1 MQAIARLA
9 AGRFHYAWIVVG
21 VTFLALLTAAGVRAT
36 PSILIVP
43 LQETFGWSRA
53 TISAAIALNIALYG
67 FMGPFA
73 AALMQRIGV
82 RRSVFIA
89 LVLTAASVAL
99 SSFMTTAWQF
109 ALTWGLM
116 VGLGT
121 GVVAMVLGATIVSR
135 WFEKSRGLA
144 MGLLAASTASGQLVF
159 LPMLAAV
166 ASSIGWRPVTWVVGG
181 ALLLILPLFA
191 WLVPER
197 PSAVGLD
204 PYGASAGEGHASAA
218 SNRNP
223 VTVAFATL
231 GRAGRQRDFWLLAGS
246 FFVCGFSTN
255 GLIGTHL
262 IPACMDAG
270 IAEVQAAGLL
280 AVMGIF
286 DIVGTTGSGWL
297 SDRFDNRWLLFM
309 YYGLRGLS
317 LIYLPFSDY
326 SFYGLSIFAVFYGL
340 DWLATVPPTL
350 RLTTDTFGRDDAP
363 VVFGWILTAH
373 QIGAAT
379 AAYGAGFMRTEL
391 DTYLQA
397 FVISGFTCVGAAFLV
412 LLIGRRRHAG
422 GRLIEAASGA

>member
-1 MQAIARLA
+1 
-9 AGRFHYAWIVVG
+9 
-21 VTFLALLTAAGVRAT
+21 
-36 PSILIVP
+36 
-43 LQETFGWSRA
+43 
-53 TISAAIALNIALYG
+53 
-67 FMGPFA
+67 
-73 AALMQRIGV
+73 
-82 RRSVFIA
+82 
-89 LVLTAASVAL
+89 
-99 SSFMTTAWQF
+99 
-109 ALTWGLM
+109 
-116 VGLGT
+116 
-121 GVVAMVLGATIVSR
+121 MVLGATIVAR

-166 ASSIGWRPVTWVVGG
+166 ASSIGWRPVTWIVGA
-181 ALLLILPLFA
+181 ALLLVLPLFA

-197 PSAVGLD
+197 PSAVGLEA
-204 PYGASAGEGHASAA
+204 YGATGGEGEAGTAS
-218 SNRNP
+218 RGNP
-223 VTVAFATL
+223 VTVAFRTL
-231 GRAGRQRDFWLLAGS
+231 GRAGRRRDFWLLAGS
-246 FFVCGFSTN
+246 FSVCGFSTN

-297 SDRFDNRWLLFM
+297 SDRFDNRRLLFM

-317 LIYLPFSDY
+317 LIYLPFSSY

-350 RLTTDTFGRDDAP
+350 RLTTDIFGRDDAP

-379 AAYGAGFMRTEL
+379 AAYGAGFLRTEL

-397 FVISGFTCVGAAFLV
+397 FIISGLACLGAACLV
-412 LLIGRRRHAG
+412 LLIGRSRPAPSGLAG
-422 GRLIEAASGA
+422 AAAGA